1 MTLLQLVLFAYMATT
16 VTGFRPSNFAKS
28 YTRVSPLSKS
38 EGLSMRSVI
47 SCPNSLASLPAS
59 RKVASLLASYDDD
72 DEDGPESTA
81 SPVES
86 MTKSQLV
93 VALAKDSFKA
103 LSGGLVKL
111 VQKLVL
117 ASLYLFSSIPS
128 GTLDIPMISP
138 LAIVRTASVATASA
152 AAGILS
158 GPKQFAQAASPTLH
172 LFGHR
177 QYKSLTAVQRLA
189 TTPVYFV
196 ANARGNAFLQDD
208 AMIGNPEQKAIV
220 YYMSSED
227 ATGHLEEMAQSNP
240 ANAHEFHLVSTT
252 LEKVVENIIAK
263 KQSRKIGRYPMDVI
277 YRIQPSSRQLQH
289 ATALRQKS
297 RSSSAVATSSSST
310 TASWKRT
317 SSSNNNVE
325 KNGMTVPMFSAP
337 GLVIKR
343 SSGELVTPYYF
354 ALEDLQDDWQ
364 KMSQQASSSASSTAI
379 PVQPPQVR
387 VHDMKDVLC
396 LAQGITPDA
405 VQGQDLSTALSTVV
419 NSDGTKA
426 AGSQAPT
433 ATATAAST
441 AASASSAVATNEGG
455 LSEKEITSAMATPG
469 IMPPRR
475 EIDMVKRYYR
485 QQQALRGEFSR
496 AKLSYRPE

>member
-1 MTLLQLVLFAYMATT
+1 MVLLQLVLFASIATAAI
-16 VTGFRPSNFAKS
+16 GFRPNNLAKS
-28 YTRVSPLSKS
+28 LTQVSSPLSKLQ
-38 EGLSMRSVI
+38 GLSI
-47 SCPNSLASLPAS
+47 STAVNLPHSLSLFPASLKLTRIFAS
-59 RKVASLLASYDDD
+59 NDDN
-72 DEDGPESTA
+72 DEDWLESTA
-81 SPVES
+81 STDDN

-93 VALAKDSFKA
+93 VALVKDSIKS
-103 LSGGLVKL
+103 LSGGLLKL

-128 GTLDIPMISP
+128 GSLDIPMISP

-152 AAGILS
+152 ATGLMS

-196 ANARGNAFLQDD
+196 ANSRGNAFLQDD

-263 KQSRKIGRYPMDVI
+263 KQSRKIGRYPIDVI
-277 YRIQPSSRQLQH
+277 YRIQPSTRQMQH
-289 ATALRQKS
+289 ATALLQKS
-297 RSSSAVATSSSST
+297 RSSAN
-310 TASWKRT
+310 RN
-317 SSSNNNVE
+317 SNVDK
-325 KNGMTVPMFSAP
+325 KNGVTLPMFSAP

-354 ALEDLQDDWQ
+354 ALEDLQEDWQ
-364 KMSQQASSSASSTAI
+364 KMSQQAAAVAQQASSSSTSASTSAAAAATATSAVGSTI
-379 PVQPPQVR
+379 PIQPPQIR

-405 VQGQDLSTALSTVV
+405 VQGQGNVTVITTIDV
-419 NSDGTKA
+419 NRCSVFLTRIITYRSVNGTEDGH
-426 AGSQAPT
+426 
-433 ATATAAST
+433 
-441 AASASSAVATNEGG
+441 G
-455 LSEKEITSAMATPG
+455 L
-469 IMPPRR
+469 R
-475 EIDMVKRYYR
+475 
-485 QQQALRGEFSR
+485 
-496 AKLSYRPE
+496 

>member
-16 VTGFRPSNFAKS
+16 VTGFRPSNLAKS

-59 RKVASLLASYDDD
+59 RKVTSLLASYDDN
-72 DEDGPESTA
+72 DEDGPDSTA

-310 TASWKRT
+310 T
-317 SSSNNNVE
+317 SSSNRNNVE
-325 KNGMTVPMFSAP
+325 KNGLTVPMFSAP

-405 VQGQDLSTALSTVV
+405 VQGQGRSRHGDAQKRRRGLCFIVSSYGDVV
-419 NSDGTKA
+419 VCLCLCS
-426 AGSQAPT
+426 
-433 ATATAAST
+433 
-441 AASASSAVATNEGG
+441 
-455 LSEKEITSAMATPG
+455 
-469 IMPPRR
+469 
-475 EIDMVKRYYR
+475 
-485 QQQALRGEFSR
+485 
-496 AKLSYRPE
+496 